1 MDSARKPTLSDV
13 AQRAGVSSA
22 TASYILNDRSTQM
35 RIAAETQ
42 ERVRR
47 AAVELGYRP
56 NPAARSLRTASTR
69 TVGMISDFVAGGH
82 FASQMITG
90 ASNAARALDHVIVVG
105 ESGGDPELES
115 MLIEEMLDRRVD
127 GILYATVATKEIRIP
142 AVLQRQRTVLLNCVD
157 RSAAVSA
164 VVPDEYQG
172 GRSAAEAVLAG
183 DVCGEIHVVGEE
195 PTAGVTAR
203 WLRMDGLRDG
213 LRAGGAQV
221 AGEIGCDWAVQPAY
235 DAVEEFL
242 ASGARP
248 GALVC
253 LNDRIAMGAYQA
265 LADHGLTIPDDVSVV
280 SFDGSDLAGW
290 LRPELTSVVLPYADL
305 GTRSVQ
311 MLLQPGPLAAG
322 VLRLPMP
329 MSHGASVRR
338 PGNSQN

>member
-1 MDSARKPTLSDV
+1 VGSPRKPTLSDV

-42 ERVRR
+42 ARVRR

-69 TVGMISDFVAGGH
+69 TVGMISDFLAGGH

-90 ASNAARALDHVIVVG
+90 ASQAARAQDHVIVVG
-105 ESGGDPELES
+105 ESGGDAELES
-115 MLIEEMLDRRVD
+115 LLIEEMLDRRVD
-127 GILYATVATKEIRIP
+127 GILYATEATKEIRIP
-142 AVLQRQRTVLLNCVD
+142 PVLERQRTVLLNCVD

-172 GRSAAEAVLAG
+172 GRSAADAVLAG
-183 DVCGEIHVVGEE
+183 DIRGEIHVVGEE

-203 WLRMDGLRDG
+203 WLRMDGLQDG
-213 LRAGGAQV
+213 LRAGGAEV
-221 AGEIGCDWAVQPAY
+221 AGEIACDWAVRPAY
-235 DAVEEFL
+235 EAVEAFL

-265 LADHGLTIPDDVSVV
+265 LAAHELSVPDDVSVV
-280 SFDGSDLAGW
+280 SFDGSDLARW

-305 GTRSVQ
+305 GSRAVELLLGPDPLGGDVQ
-311 MLLQPGPLAAG
+311 
-322 VLRLPMP
+322 RLPMLV
-329 MSHGASVRR
+329 SHGGSVRSR
-338 PGNSQN
+338 RA